1 MNQLERVHPGVL
13 FLYYITIIAITMFLA
28 NPIILILSLLG
39 AITYYRCL
47 CNRKRWYSDLCYYF
61 FLFLLFAITNP
72 LFVHNGE
79 TVLFF
84 MNDNPI
90 TLEAIQYGAII
101 GCMIVA
107 VMYWGKCYQYVM
119 TTDKFLYLFSKGIPQ
134 LAIVLSM
141 AIRFIPLIKRH
152 RREVSKVQKTM
163 GLYSSDSMF
172 DRLRNGLRLF
182 DSIIMWGL
190 ENSID
195 TADSMQARGYGS
207 GRRTNYSI
215 FRIRKSD
222 VIGGIVLIASV
233 VVICIGY
240 QRGDFMCEYYPKMQ
254 MKDWKVRMLWEYGFI
269 AIPMFLPTIITI
281 KEKVK
286 WKYLKSR
293 I

>member
-1 MNQLERVHPGVL
+1 MSQLERVHPGVL
-13 FLYYITIIAITMFLA
+13 FLYYITIIGITMFLV

-39 AITYYRCL
+39 ALTYYRSL
-47 CNRKRWYSDLCYYF
+47 CNRKRWYSDLCYYC
-61 FLFLLFAITNP
+61 FLFILFTITNP
-72 LFVHNGE
+72 LFVHNGA
-79 TVLFF
+79 TILFF

-90 TLEAIQYGAII
+90 TLEAIQYGATI

-152 RREVSKVQKTM
+152 RVEVNKVQKTM
-163 GLYSSDSMF
+163 GLYASGSIF
-172 DRLRNGLRLF
+172 DRTRNGLRLF
-182 DSIIMWGL
+182 DCILMWGL

-207 GRRTNYSI
+207 GKRTNYSI

-222 VIGGIVLIASV
+222 IIGSILLFTIV
-233 VVICIGY
+233 VVICISY
-240 QRGDFMCEYYPKMQ
+240 QRGDLICEYYPKMQ
-254 MKDWKVRMLWEYGFI
+254 MKDWKTRMLWEYGFI

>member
-13 FLYYITIIAITMFLA
+13 FLYYVTIIGITMFLM
-28 NPIILILSLLG
+28 NPYILVLSLLG
-39 AITYYRCL
+39 ALTYYRCL
-47 CNRKRWYSDLCYYF
+47 CNRKRWYSDLVYYC
-61 FLFLLFAITNP
+61 FLFILFTITNP
-72 LFVHNGE
+72 LFVHNGV
-79 TVLFF
+79 TILFF
-84 MNDNPI
+84 LNDNPI
-90 TLEAIQYGAII
+90 TLEAIQYGATIS
-101 GCMIVA
+101 CMIVA
-107 VMYWGKCYQYVM
+107 VMYWGKCYQFVM

-141 AIRFIPLIKRH
+141 AIRFIPLIKRQ
-152 RREVSKVQKTM
+152 RVEVNKVQKTM
-163 GLYSSDSMF
+163 GLYTSDSIF
-172 DRLRNGLRLF
+172 DRVKNGLRLF
-182 DSIIMWGL
+182 DSILMWGL

-207 GRRTNYSI
+207 GKRTNYTI

-222 VIGGIVLIASV
+222 IIGSILLITV
-233 VVICIGY
+233 VVITCIGY

-254 MKDWKVRMLWEYGFI
+254 MKDLEAGMLWEYGFI

-286 WKYLKSR
+286 WKYLKSK

>member
-1 MNQLERVHPGVL
+1 MTQLERVHPGVL
-13 FLYYITIIAITMFLA
+13 FLFYITIIGITMFMM

-39 AITYYRCL
+39 ALTYYRCL
-47 CNRKRWYSDLCYYF
+47 TNRKRWYSDLCYYC
-61 FLFLLFAITNP
+61 FLFILVTITNP
-72 LFVHNGE
+72 LFVHNGV
-79 TVLFF
+79 TILFF
-84 MNDNPI
+84 MNDQPI
-90 TLEAIQYGAII
+90 TLEAIQYGATI

-152 RREVSKVQKTM
+152 GVEVSKVQKTM
-163 GLYSSDSMF
+163 GLYASDSIF
-172 DRLRNGLRLF
+172 DRMRNGLRLF
-182 DSIIMWGL
+182 DSVLMWGL

-207 GRRTNYSI
+207 SKRTNYSI

-222 VIGGIVLIASV
+222 IIGCILLIIV
-233 VVICIGY
+233 VVFTCIGY

-254 MKDWKVRMLWEYGFI
+254 MKDWKTRMLWEYAFV
-269 AIPMFLPTIITI
+269 AIPMFLPSIITI